1 MSAGFAPRR
10 TVQTGQVAAAG
21 HLAAAGLGVT
31 IIPSNVV
38 PAGINAA
45 VRSLK
50 PPLARQLVAFTRQD
64 WSPLAAAFLEVLR
77 AQAWHRR
84 PASATVVE

>member
-1 MSAGFAPRR
+1 MAIADEGSFTAR
-10 TVQTGQVAAAG
+10 TKRPVA
-21 HLAAAGLGVT
+21 LAELALGVT

-38 PAGINAA
+38 PAGLRAA
-45 VRSLK
+45 IRSLK
-50 PPLARQLVAFTRQD
+50 PPVARQLVAFTRQD
-64 WSPLAAAFLEVLR
+64 WSPLAAAFLEVLQ